1 MFSKSFISVMIVT
14 SAFTL
19 VFGQTPEAKKEKAAQ
34 GFAWTF
40 EGGGSYL
47 GVQTQ
52 EVSKKNFSKL
62 GLREVRGVAVEKVI
76 DNSPAQSAGLQD
88 GDVIVKFNGEEIT
101 STRKLTRLIGEVA
114 PDHQARL
121 TVLRGGGD
129 EREITVTLGKRPAPK
144 FENGAFSFG
153 VPGQMGR
160 MQIPPMTAMPPT
172 GELPRVEALPS
183 EPLTFGES
191 YLFRTG
197 SSRRIGIGI
206 TPLTKQLSEHF
217 GVSDGVLVN
226 NVRENSAAAKAGL
239 KAGDIIVEAD
249 GKALKSELDLIRAIG
264 DKKDESIEL
273 TIVRDRNRQT
283 ISVTPEEVK
292 GDSDTLFEGFAPGRM
307 RSIRPISPSAPASP
321 IPLNQIYIPGRVL

>member
-52 EVSKKNFSKL
+52 EVSKENFSKL

-76 DNSPAQSAGLQD
+76 DNSPAQRAGLQD

-121 TVLRGGGD
+121 TVLRGGGED
-129 EREITVTLGKRPAPK
+129 REITVTLGKRPGPR

-153 VPGQMGR
+153 VPGQSGR
-160 MQIPPMTAMPPT
+160 LQVPPMAPMPPI
-172 GELPRVEALPS
+172 GELPRVEAFPS
-183 EPLTFGES
+183 APGSFAENFI
-191 YLFRTG
+191 FRTG
-197 SSRRIGIGI
+197 IEGKSGFSHR
-206 TPLTKQLSEHF
+206 
-217 GVSDGVLVN
+217 
-226 NVRENSAAAKAGL
+226 AA
-239 KAGDIIVEAD
+239 V
-249 GKALKSELDLIRAIG
+249 
-264 DKKDESIEL
+264 
-273 TIVRDRNRQT
+273 
-283 ISVTPEEVK
+283 
-292 GDSDTLFEGFAPGRM
+292 
-307 RSIRPISPSAPASP
+307 
-321 IPLNQIYIPGRVL
+321 